1 MRIIIIRKLNELE
14 TAINQLRKLQRYS
27 FDEIKDDLEKLWA
40 VEHGLQIAIQIII
53 DIGNHIIAEIGENE
67 IDKYTDIFDKLVKHN
82 IIPSEFAVNIKG
94 MIGFRNL
101 LVHRYGEVNIEIIYE
116 ILQSRLHD
124 FERFA
129 GYIQSQ
135 I

>member
-1 MRIIIIRKLNELE
+1 MQITIVRKINELE
-14 TAINQLRKLQRYS
+14 TTIKQLRKLQKYS

-53 DIGNHIIAEIGENE
+53 DVGNHIIAEMGENE
-67 IDKYTDIFDKLVKHN
+67 IDEYMDIFDKLVKHN

-94 MIGFRNL
+94 MIGLRNL
-101 LVHRYGEVNIEIIYE
+101 LVHRYGEVNVEIVYK
-116 ILQSRLHD
+116 ILQNKMYD
-124 FERFA
+124 FERFI
-129 GYIQSQ
+129 GYIQSY